1 MKATMNYSQ
10 MCKLQS
16 ITVLFIGFFLF
27 VASATSAPLKLAKNK
42 TFILTQQQWSV
53 PRDAMSVLSMPAV
66 QSAMQ
71 SLVSEQKQSL
81 IVRYPGGE
89 VGMLWASELKG
100 WLVSLGLSS
109 DLINVQAGSL
119 KSEELELQV
128 IKGNVN
134 NF

>member
-1 MKATMNYSQ
+1 MRNNSQ
-10 MCKLQS
+10 MYKLQS
-16 ITVLFIGFFLF
+16 TAVLWMIFYLFIAPANSSQLK
-27 VASATSAPLKLAKNK
+27 SAK
-42 TFILTQQQWSV
+42 TRIFILTQQQWSV
-53 PRDAMSVLSMPAV
+53 PRDAMSVLSMPAIK
-66 QSAMQ
+66 SAMQ
-71 SLVSEQKQSL
+71 SLAADHKQSL

-119 KSEELELQV
+119 KSEELELQ
-128 IKGNVN
+128 IINGNIN